1 MEVARSGLWA
11 PGWLNYM
18 IVNIVIFTA
27 NCFSA
32 LGLDSGEIKDEAL
45 TQSFSSGSVKPHFI
59 RLNADV
65 NDYPFG
71 WGPETPSQEYIQV
84 K

>member
-1 MEVARSGLWA
+1 
-11 PGWLNYM
+11 M
-18 IVNIVIFTA
+18 IVVFVIFTA

-45 TQSFSSGSVKPHFI
+45 TQSFPSDDLAFNYVKPIFI

-65 NDYPFG
+65 IGYPFG
-71 WGPETPSQEYIQV
+71 WQPGTQSVDYVQV
-84 K
+84 KKEFL

>member
-1 MEVARSGLWA
+1 
-11 PGWLNYM
+11 M
-18 IVNIVIFTA
+18 IVIIVIFTA
-27 NCFSA
+27 NCFSG

-45 TQSFSSGSVKPHFI
+45 TQSFPSDDPAFNVKPIFI

-65 NDYPFG
+65 IDYPFG
-71 WGPETPSQEYIQV
+71 WQPKTQSVDYVQV

>member
-1 MEVARSGLWA
+1 
-11 PGWLNYM
+11 M
-18 IVNIVIFTA
+18 IVIIVIFTA

-45 TQSFSSGSVKPHFI
+45 TQSFPSDDPAFNVKPIFI

-65 NDYPFG
+65 IGYPFG
-71 WGPETPSQEYIQV
+71 LQPKTQSVDYVQV